1 LKESTFL
8 RASSIRKIWRNLNW
22 ALILTCLA
30 LVIYGLFVLY
40 SASSYETGRSAFFWQ
55 LGFIAAGIVIAAILA
70 FVDYHFWL
78 KLAYPFYGLVL
89 ILLVVVLILG
99 KEVFGAQRWLFLGP
113 IAIQPS
119 ELAKAA
125 LVLILAREVGTRK
138 EGISEP
144 SRFFRCLVLVLIP
157 TVLTFEQPDLGTAIV
172 LLFIFLAISY
182 FGEFNWKY
190 VLGFFGSLLL
200 SFPILWQFLH
210 DYQKNRFLVLFNPN
224 IDPLGIGYNLRQS
237 IVTIGSGGFLGKG
250 YLQGTQKQLQ
260 FLPVRHSDFIFAV
273 LAEELGFVGVTLLL
287 ALYGLL
293 FYLSLKIAQE
303 AEDIYGRLIVIGAV
317 SLWICHV
324 FVNIGMTVGVMP
336 VTGIWLP
343 FFSYG
348 GNNVLLNFFLIGLI
362 FSVVLHKRKF
372 LFFPEK

>member
-1 LKESTFL
+1 M
-8 RASSIRKIWRNLNW
+8 
-22 ALILTCLA
+22 A
-30 LVIYGLFVLY
+30 LVIYGLFVLF
-40 SASSYETGRSAFFWQ
+40 SASSHETGRAAFFWQ
-55 LGFIAAGIVIAAILA
+55 LGFVCVGVILA
-70 FVDYHFWL
+70 AVLALVEYHFWL

-89 ILLVVVLILG
+89 ILLVVVLVLG

-125 LVLILAREVGTRK
+125 LILVLAKEVGTRK
-138 EGISEP
+138 EGVSEL
-144 SRFFRCLVLVLIP
+144 SRFFRCLIFVLVPAI
-157 TVLTFEQPDLGTAIV
+157 LTFEQPDLGTAIV
-172 LLFIFLAISY
+172 LLFIFLAFLY
-182 FGEFNWKY
+182 FGEFNWKF
-190 VLGFFGSLLL
+190 VFGFLGGILG

-210 DYQKNRFLVLFNPN
+210 DYQKNRFLVLFNPD

-273 LAEELGFVGVTLLL
+273 LAEELGFVGVTVLLI
-287 ALYGLL
+287 LYGLL
-293 FYLSLKIAQE
+293 FYLSLKVAQE
-303 AEDIYGRLIVIGAV
+303 AEDIFGRLIVIGAV
-317 SLWICHV
+317 SLWVCHV
-324 FVNIGMTVGVMP
+324 FVNIGMTVGLMP

-348 GNNVLLNFFLIGLI
+348 GNNVLLNFFLMGLI